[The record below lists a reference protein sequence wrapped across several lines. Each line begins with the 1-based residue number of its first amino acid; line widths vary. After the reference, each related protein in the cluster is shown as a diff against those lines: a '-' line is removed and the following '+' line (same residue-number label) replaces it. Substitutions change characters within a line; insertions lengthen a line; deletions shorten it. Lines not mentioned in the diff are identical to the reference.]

1 MAAEMT
7 RRNVFLP
14 DELHAKAAKLAHRK
28 GVKTAEIIRTALEKY
43 LQAVERAEK
52 QAQEAANGVR

>member
-1 MAAEMT
+1 MT

-14 DELHAKAAKLAHRK
+14 NDLHNKAVHLARRK
-28 GVKTAEIIRTALEKY
+28 GVKTADVIRTALEKY

-52 QAQEAANGVR
+52 AAQEARNAA

>member
-14 DELHAKAAKLAHRK
+14 DDLHNKAVHLARRK
-28 GVKTAEIIRTALEKY
+28 GVKTADVIRTALEKY

-52 QAQEAANGVR
+52 AAQEAKNAA

>member
-1 MAAEMT
+1 MT

-14 DELHAKAAKLAHRK
+14 DDLHNKAVHLARRK
-28 GVKTAEIIRTALEKY
+28 GVKTADVIRTALEKY

-52 QAQEAANGVR
+52 LAKEHSSGGT